1 MYYCIQFVKGVFLN
15 PLSSFRV
22 LSIACGPSIFAV
34 SASDTAISSS
44 LSSYRTHA
52 LTAPS
57 LPSYRASAERTALE
71 EKGATGGGEGSVG
84 ERWEKWAD
92 LPIRGGVYIWDLK
105 TQKMNV
111 P

>member
-1 MYYCIQFVKGVFLN
+1 M
-15 PLSSFRV
+15 
-22 LSIACGPSIFAV
+22 
-34 SASDTAISSS
+34 SASDTAVPSS

-105 TQKMNV
+105 TQKMKV
-111 P
+111 Q